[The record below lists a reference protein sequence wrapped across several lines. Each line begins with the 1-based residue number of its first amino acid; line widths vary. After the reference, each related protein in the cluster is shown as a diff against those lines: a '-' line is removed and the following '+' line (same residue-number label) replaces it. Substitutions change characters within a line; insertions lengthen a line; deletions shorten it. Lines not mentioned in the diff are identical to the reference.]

1 MKDNKQRGKMRLVIN
16 SLCLLVFAA
25 FITVRNA
32 EANSAESRL
41 ELIRV
46 PDVGERVLFVAFHNK
61 DGVCRWSMVEK
72 TLQDSNA
79 KTKSKW

>member
-1 MKDNKQRGKMRLVIN
+1 MRLVIN

-25 FITVRNA
+25 ALIGTEDV
-32 EANSAESRL
+32 EASSAESRL
-41 ELIRV
+41 EFIRV
-46 PDVGERVLFVAFHNK
+46 PDVGERELFVAFHNK

-79 KTKSKW
+79 KMSSKW

>member
-1 MKDNKQRGKMRLVIN
+1 MGLVIN
-16 SLCLLVFAA
+16 SLCLLVFATA
-25 FITVRNA
+25 FIAIEDA
-32 EANSAESRL
+32 EASSVESRL

-46 PDVGERVLFVAFHNK
+46 PDVGERELFVAFHNK

-79 KTKSKW
+79 KMSSKW